1 MEESRILEALKLT
14 LPFIKECLK
23 LDMQICLC
31 DREKTIGVW
40 YGDSIHLEIQTGERF
55 NPNSP
60 ADGQMLHVMEIGEGV
75 ESILPPQV
83 YGVPVRG
90 ILSPVYEDGNVVG
103 VISFAIS
110 IQEQKELESSADNLN
125 QNITRTNENFRK
137 IAQTASDLAQK
148 AQNINKHTEGISDL
162 TESTSQIVGQIEK
175 NAQRSNI
182 LALNAAIESA
192 RAGDKG
198 KGFAVVAGEMGK
210 LSKAS
215 GESAKIIGE
224 KLNDVFQKLKGIT
237 EELAEI
243 SNIVVEQADGVN
255 SIDDSLKKIESE
267 ASALS
272 NAVKTS
278 I

>member
-1 MEESRILEALKLT
+1 MNESKVLEALKLA
-14 LPFIKECLK
+14 LPLVKESLE

-40 YGDSIHLEIQTGERF
+40 HGKSIRLEIETGTGF
-55 NPNSP
+55 NPDSP
-60 ADGQMLHVMEIGEGV
+60 ADRQMLQVMEAGERV

-90 ILSPVYEDGNVVG
+90 ILSPVYDEGEVVG
-103 VISFAIS
+103 IISFAIS

-125 QNITRTNENFRK
+125 HNITRTNENFRR
-137 IAQTASDLAQK
+137 IAQTASELAEK
-148 AQNINKHTEGISDL
+148 AKSINVHTEGISGL

-198 KGFAVVAGEMGK
+198 KGFAVVANEMGK

-224 KLNDVFQKLKGIT
+224 KLSEVFDKLKSIT
-237 EELAEI
+237 EELGEI
-243 SNIVVEQADGVN
+243 SHIVMEQAEGVS
-255 SIDDSLKKIESE
+255 SIDDSLKKIENE

-272 NAVKTS
+272 NAVKIGS
-278 I
+278 

>member
-1 MEESRILEALKLT
+1 MKESKVLEALKLV
-14 LPFIKECLK
+14 LPLIKQSLE

-40 YGDSIHLEIQTGERF
+40 YGNSIHLEIEEGTRF
-55 NPNSP
+55 DPNSP
-60 ADGQMLHVMEIGEGV
+60 ADGQMLHVMEIGERI
-75 ESILPPQV
+75 ESILPSQV

-90 ILSPVYEDGNVVG
+90 ILSPVYDEGEVVG
-103 VISFAIS
+103 IISFAIS

-125 QNITRTNENFRK
+125 QNITRTNENFQR
-137 IAQTASDLAQK
+137 IAQTASDLAKK
-148 AQNINKHTEGISDL
+148 ARNINQHTEEISGL

-175 NAQRSNI
+175 NAKRSNI

-215 GESAKIIGE
+215 GESAKVIGE
-224 KLNDVFQKLKGIT
+224 KLNDVFEKLKGIT
-237 EELAEI
+237 AELGEI
-243 SNIVVEQADGVN
+243 SNIVIEQAEGVN

-272 NAVKTS
+272 NAVKLS
-278 I
+278 S